1 MAIKGSQNW
10 LQKWPNGVA
19 EMLASTFFFA
29 LMNLC
34 VKKLQGIPTH
44 ELVFFRAL
52 GVLLLSGGMLWYLRI
67 PAWGNHKRYLI
78 LRGFYG
84 SLGLSCYFWTLKQ
97 MPLAS
102 AVTIQYLS
110 PIFSTLLAVWMLKEI
125 PKRVQWFCFL
135 LSFAG
140 VMLIKGFD
148 PRIAWLPLG
157 AGILAAVFSALAY
170 NYVRRLKDHDHPLVA
185 VFYFPVVTL
194 VLVTPYTLTH
204 WVSPQGM
211 DWLYLG
217 LIGLFTHFAQYY
229 LTRALQAQKMA
240 LVSQLNYVGVVY
252 ALLMGYY
259 LFGESVP
266 PLAVFGLL
274 LVVAGVVLGSWL
286 GQQSPPPSAGNSEH
300 MPTSERISP
309 LKGPL

>member
-1 MAIKGSQNW
+1 M
-10 LQKWPNGVA
+10 A
-19 EMLASTFFFA
+19 EMLVSTFFFA
-29 LMNLC
+29 LMNFCIKNLPE
-34 VKKLQGIPTH
+34 IPTH

-52 GVLLLSGGMLWYLRI
+52 GVLVLSGSMLWHLRI
-67 PAWGNHKRYLI
+67 SAWGNHKPYLL
-78 LRGFYG
+78 LRGLFG
-84 SLGLSCYFWTLKQ
+84 TLGLGAYVWTLKQ

-125 PKRVQWFCFL
+125 PKRVQWLCFL
-135 LSFAG
+135 LSFTG
-140 VMLIKGFD
+140 VVLIKGFD
-148 PRIAWLPLG
+148 PRVAWLPLG
-157 AGILAAVFSALAY
+157 AGILAAVFSAFAY
-170 NYVRRLKDHDHPLVA
+170 NYVRRLKDHDHPLVT

-204 WVSPQGM
+204 WVQPQGQA
-211 DWLYLG
+211 WLYLA
-217 LIGLFTHFAQYY
+217 LIGLFTHFAQYF

-259 LFGESVP
+259 LFGERVP
-266 PLAVFGLL
+266 PLAVFGLF

-286 GQQSPPPSAGNSEH
+286 GQQSPAPKAGNSELL
-300 MPTSERISP
+300 PASETLSP
-309 LKGPL
+309 LKGPQ